1 MKPKYVEA
9 LALILFICLSNSSSI
24 AQKYKS
30 TSTYIHFFS
39 DAPMEDIEAENSKS
53 QSAFDLES
61 GNIVFSV
68 PIEAFIFDKS
78 LMQEHFNENYLE
90 SHKYPNASF
99 SGVIMG
105 LDEDNRNWQNVSA
118 EGAMTIH
125 GVEKNISYEGKIRIF
140 DSQAEI
146 EAKFPIKVA
155 DYDIKIPKVV
165 FYNIAEVVDVTI
177 KMHYEKID

>member
-1 MKPKYVEA
+1 
-9 LALILFICLSNSSSI
+9 
-24 AQKYKS
+24 
-30 TSTYIHFFS
+30 
-39 DAPMEDIEAENSKS
+39 MEDIEAENSKS
-53 QSAFDLES
+53 QSAFDLET

-99 SGVIMG
+99 SGVIIG
-105 LDEDNRNWQNVSA
+105 LEANSRNWQNVRA

-125 GVEKNISYEGKIRIF
+125 GVQNNISYEGKIKIL
-140 DSQAEI
+140 DDKAEI

-165 FYNIAEVVDVTI
+165 FYNIAD
-177 KMHYEKID
+177 D